1 MPLSYVAIDAARY
14 AIIST
19 PLFSAAGVDVYL
31 PREVAPGPW
40 RRRLP
45 QTTMRTMNKLHSLG
59 WARLLPFAMLWCM
72 VYWGVHPWS
81 WTLVL
86 VTGVAA
92 LLVPAVAADLLSGG
106 LIAMGLYSI
115 GLAIWM
121 PGSGSPDAYTAVP
134 GSGPIPPAEF
144 VRSTPLHTLVFG
156 FGWPQCFD
164 ACLGA
169 AALGFGLWLIPRTIG
184 AHAALARR
192 NGELASRVSRLTRS
206 RVDATDTA
214 AAELRRVERDLHD
227 GAQARLIALGLSLRA
242 TEGLIRTN
250 PDAAVALV
258 AESRENSA
266 KALAELRDL
275 VRGINPPVLAERG
288 LADAVAALA
297 LDAVV
302 PVTTDIDLP
311 GRAPEPVETAVYFA
325 VAEILANIAKHAGA
339 RHAHITMAYRAGLL
353 RVEVFDDG
361 CGGANPDLGTG
372 LRGVERRLGTFD
384 GVLAISS
391 PAGGPTIVVIEV
403 PCELS

>member
-1 MPLSYVAIDAARY
+1 
-14 AIIST
+14 
-19 PLFSAAGVDVYL
+19 
-31 PREVAPGPW
+31 
-40 RRRLP
+40 
-45 QTTMRTMNKLHSLG
+45 MNKLHSLG

-169 AALGFGLWLIPRTIG
+169 TALGFGLWLIPRTIG